1 MRESIPRAASP
12 VLRDGHTLTS
22 QPAAPASHQQ
32 SPRANESSSLWRS
45 GNGPQPQL
53 QSTRTHSR
61 RGGKHFLSS
70 QARSGSGPFVSP
82 RPIPPPRW
90 SFEGWRGP
98 PTCAAGAVSGVC
110 CRTGGAEGG
119 EQPSGALPSE
129 VPKWGRDPT
138 AHPPPAPSPG
148 MGTSMGWRAVGPPQA
163 SLGCLGFLWAL
174 LPQQEGRLGWRWS
187 GCPSLCDAFR
197 VWVLGGFWSF
207 GGFLPKGCEEGKGV
221 LRGL

>member
-1 MRESIPRAASP
+1 MKAPRCGAQEMGLS
-12 VLRDGHTLTS
+12 
-22 QPAAPASHQQ
+22 
-32 SPRANESSSLWRS
+32 
-45 GNGPQPQL
+45 
-53 QSTRTHSR
+53 
-61 RGGKHFLSS
+61 LSS
-70 QARSGSGPFVSP
+70 KAPELIPGAEGNISFHLRPGVEAALSSP
-82 RPIPPPRW
+82 PPPPIPPPRW

-174 LPQQEGRLGWRWS
+174 LPQQEGRLGWRWR

>member
-174 LPQQEGRLGWRWS
+174 LPQQEGRL
-187 GCPSLCDAFR
+187 
-197 VWVLGGFWSF
+197 
-207 GGFLPKGCEEGKGV
+207 
-221 LRGL
+221 